1 MSRKARFALAGLLVG
16 LSLAGCTPI
25 QHGRMGPWAQQPLW
39 ATCKCSDAPAIFGGE
54 NRMKN
59 TSFDG
64 GSNCGGDDID
74 ARNRFCAEKC
84 QASGYPQGEYLMCL
98 K

>member
-1 MSRKARFALAGLLVG
+1 MSRKKGFALVLLLVG
-16 LSLAGCTPI
+16 LGLSGCTPL
-25 QHGRMGPWAQQPLW
+25 QQGRMGPWAAKPLW
-39 ATCKCSDAPAIFGGE
+39 GTCKCSDGPALFGSA

-64 GSNCGGDDID
+64 GSNCGGDNED
-74 ARNRFCAEKC
+74 ARNQWCAQQC
-84 QASGYPQGEYLMCL
+84 QASGYAQGEYLMCL